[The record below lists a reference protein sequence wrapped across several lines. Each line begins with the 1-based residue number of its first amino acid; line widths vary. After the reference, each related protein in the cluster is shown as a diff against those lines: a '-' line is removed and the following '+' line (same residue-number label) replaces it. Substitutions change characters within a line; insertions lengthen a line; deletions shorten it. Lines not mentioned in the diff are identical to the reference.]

1 MNKEPPAPQPHLW
14 DGTPMAAMPYVISKR
29 TDTPVHRVY
38 EGMKMSKAGELANM
52 LDDLYA
58 VDERPIDKE
67 TSTELRRLSAIN
79 AELLEALKHLEHN
92 ASASGADMGL
102 GLDAARAAIAKAQG
116 EQP

>member
-1 MNKEPPAPQPHLW
+1 
-14 DGTPMAAMPYVISKR
+14 MPTHHDETLLERYQR
-29 TDTPVHRVY
+29 EHREF
-38 EGMKMSKAGELANM
+38 EGMNMSKAEELANM

-79 AELLEALKHLEHN
+79 AELLEALKGVTDGFRILKDSDFP
-92 ASASGADMGL
+92 ALAK
-102 GLDAARAAIAKAQG
+102 ARAAIAKAQG